1 MAGHRVIDEGA
12 WQLSCLEGLWGQGAW
27 AVRAAPLLGAP
38 MLDIAGHHTVYIP
51 VTPISFPGYRN
62 LDTALTP
69 ELAGEGWVND
79 AMVPSSSVPP
89 STHNSGKAE
98 LGLTVPRAIPGNQN
112 KCLNSCLV
120 LLRPWLAQCK
130 LLKKQFFFW
139 KTPLPNTEFLKVNQK
154 IQPSPYLSI
163 TVTMDLELFLIFPAS
178 SLRLILSHPRPHSKL
193 SAHSTC
199 HAVFFLTSLHPPL
212 HQGSKLLLLLLG
224 H

>member
-1 MAGHRVIDEGA
+1 MLKMNNFCPINPQEDISHGNLKNGLVSALNRQDTCKRSATQRLSAAKVMVNLKDGGSPGAGGAQGYSRGGLAAVLPGGLVGPVCVGSKSCPSAGGTDAGHCCSSYR
-12 WQLSCLEGLWGQGAW
+12 LHSS
-27 AVRAAPLLGAP
+27 
-38 MLDIAGHHTVYIP
+38 H
-51 VTPISFPGYRN
+51 PISFPGYRN

-79 AMVPSSSVPP
+79 AMAPSSSVPP

-154 IQPSPYLSI
+154 IQP
-163 TVTMDLELFLIFPAS
+163 
-178 SLRLILSHPRPHSKL
+178 
-193 SAHSTC
+193 
-199 HAVFFLTSLHPPL
+199 
-212 HQGSKLLLLLLG
+212 
-224 H
+224 